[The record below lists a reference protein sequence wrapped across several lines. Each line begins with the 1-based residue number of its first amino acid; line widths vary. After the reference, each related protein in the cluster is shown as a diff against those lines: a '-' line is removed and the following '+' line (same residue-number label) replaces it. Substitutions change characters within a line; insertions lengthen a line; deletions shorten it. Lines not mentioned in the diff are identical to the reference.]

1 MSVPDWADGQLSRD
15 LPELRAR
22 GENQNLE
29 YMESFPLQVR
39 DLAKEIAAFA
49 TSNAGTILIGVSNA
63 GDPVG
68 LSEAGSA
75 DGRDGLLRR
84 IEGICRGTVKP
95 SITPTAKFALE
106 NGQVVL
112 VLLVAKGNQPLYY
125 SNNIPYVRHITES
138 RPAEPHE
145 VIDLVRQWLAAN
157 ECAEPEENPYGM
169 FVSRLASLLVG
180 VLIFGEEATDRARM
194 VNPWLDM
201 WRAQFQQTA
210 TELRAIA
217 IRDIA
222 IEHGVSAQLD
232 DLAQSLDTVAKFR
245 LHSGCVPE
253 LAALIQEA
261 MAKAQKVREEIIDP
275 VPVSPASLDHAKET
289 IILQSRRLSGLLERA
304 VEMLQDG
311 RFEEVQAEVG
321 EIGYILLRASYYN
334 VDSLRD
340 GLSKELRDVGR
351 DLHLVE
357 TMQVYMDGGASVQA
371 ICNRVKQGCTYLN
384 KIVASLPNGSTETR

>member
-1 MSVPDWADGQLSRD
+1 
-15 LPELRAR
+15 
-22 GENQNLE
+22 
-29 YMESFPLQVR
+29 
-39 DLAKEIAAFA
+39 
-49 TSNAGTILIGVSNA
+49 
-63 GDPVG
+63 
-68 LSEAGSA
+68 
-75 DGRDGLLRR
+75 
-84 IEGICRGTVKP
+84 
-95 SITPTAKFALE
+95 
-106 NGQVVL
+106 
-112 VLLVAKGNQPLYY
+112 
-125 SNNIPYVRHITES
+125 
-138 RPAEPHE
+138 
-145 VIDLVRQWLAAN
+145 
-157 ECAEPEENPYGM
+157 M

-180 VLIFGEEATDRARM
+180 VLISGEEATDRARM

-311 RFEEVQAEVG
+311 RFEEVQAEAG
-321 EIGYILLRASYYN
+321 EIGYICYGRVTTTWIRYE
-334 VDSLRD
+334 RD
-340 GLSKELRDVGR
+340 
-351 DLHLVE
+351 
-357 TMQVYMDGGASVQA
+357 
-371 ICNRVKQGCTYLN
+371 
-384 KIVASLPNGSTETR
+384 